1 MGLSVPYRNFSVTEG
16 ICSICKQEGRFKGNG
31 TFGPLEEKAT
41 FFRDLRVRAMR
52 GEILELGEILEQARQ
67 LGVSPSSLIMGSLQP
82 ILGMLVDHGDSAST
96 CDKDHI
102 AALSERI
109 LVQFEKELPSV
120 KTSHPAQVVFA
131 VTGPD
136 DFTLAIRTLAL
147 ILRMEGI
154 IARCVVPN
162 ISVAQ
167 LIEICKEVRPK
178 VLGISLSSEDD
189 NPYLEQVLSS
199 LTDIRPNL
207 VTVGGLWVAE
217 EKVQLDPSIYMVN
230 PRDFEQLVD
239 RIKAAC
245 AP

>member
-1 MGLSVPYRNFSVTEG
+1 
-16 ICSICKQEGRFKGNG
+16 
-31 TFGPLEEKAT
+31 
-41 FFRDLRVRAMR
+41 
-52 GEILELGEILEQARQ
+52 
-67 LGVSPSSLIMGSLQP
+67 
-82 ILGMLVDHGDSAST
+82 
-96 CDKDHI
+96 
-102 AALSERI
+102 
-109 LVQFEKELPSV
+109 
-120 KTSHPAQVVFA
+120 
-131 VTGPD
+131 
-136 DFTLAIRTLAL
+136 
-147 ILRMEGI
+147 MEGI